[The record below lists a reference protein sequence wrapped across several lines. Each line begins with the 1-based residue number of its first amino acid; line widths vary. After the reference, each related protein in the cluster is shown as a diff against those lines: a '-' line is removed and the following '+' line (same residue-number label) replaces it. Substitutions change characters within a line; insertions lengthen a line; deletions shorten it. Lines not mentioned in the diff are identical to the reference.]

1 VPRGLQRNRALI
13 YGLTASVLTTSLI
26 GMAHGLVHVGPLF
39 SEATVIVSVIGLIA
53 TALLKKAGKSEIE

>member
-1 VPRGLQRNRALI
+1 
-13 YGLTASVLTTSLI
+13 VLTTSLV

-39 SEATVIVSVIGLIA
+39 SEAIVIFSVIGLIA